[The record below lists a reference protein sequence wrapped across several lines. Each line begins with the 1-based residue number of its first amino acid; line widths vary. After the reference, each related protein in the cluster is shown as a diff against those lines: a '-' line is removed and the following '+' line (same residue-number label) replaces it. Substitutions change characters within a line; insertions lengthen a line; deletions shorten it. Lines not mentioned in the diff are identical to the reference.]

1 MPILKRPRTTEVL
14 QEPPAE
20 QRLGVMYLFPHA
32 NGGHPA
38 LESQQTLNH
47 FAELGILDT
56 MRSCNQN
63 STRLIH
69 QELCKL
75 RRDENLSTIF
85 VPAHLM
91 QHLAEDGCFRSSWQ
105 DRYIKHLDRSN
116 IDWRKVD
123 TDFNAELVKGGQ
135 AKALYG
141 YQRLSWSKND
151 SNAFVLSGSPSFN
164 SPVQFP

>member
-1 MPILKRPRTTEVL
+1 ML

-123 TDFNAELVKGGQ
+123 TDCNAELVKGGQ